1 MNHEPDCLGHD
12 VLLVAVVAMSEQ
24 ALAIAAGLCR
34 RFEGLRLKPYLCPS
48 GVPTIGY
55 GSTRYADG
63 QTVTLRDAPITATQA
78 EEQLMDTLRRD
89 YLPGVLRLSPS
100 LADKP
105 QVLGAI
111 VDFAYNLGVAK
122 YGGSTLRK
130 RIDAGD
136 MVGARAELAKWVRGG
151 GKVLPGLV
159 ARRAAE
165 AALLEV

>member
-1 MNHEPDCLGHD
+1 MI
-12 VLLVAVVAMSEQ
+12 EQ

-34 RFEGLRLKPYLCPS
+34 RFEGLRLKPYLCPA

-55 GSTRYADG
+55 GSTSYADG
-63 QTVTLRDAPITATQA
+63 KTVALRDAPITAAQA
-78 EEQLMDTLRRD
+78 EELLMATLRRD

-100 LADKP
+100 LVDKP

-122 YGGSTLRK
+122 YGSSTLRK

-136 MVGARAELAKWVRGG
+136 MAGARAELAKWVRVG

-159 ARRAAE
+159 ARRTAE

>member
-1 MNHEPDCLGHD
+1 
-12 VLLVAVVAMSEQ
+12 MSEH
-24 ALAIAAGLCR
+24 ALAIAACLCR
-34 RFEGLRLKPYLCPS
+34 RFEGLRLKPYLCPA

-63 QTVTLRDAPITATQA
+63 RMVSLKDPPITQA
-78 EEQLMDTLRRD
+78 LADELLLLTLRRD

-105 QVLGAI
+105 QALGAI

-122 YGGSTLRK
+122 YGSSTLRK

-136 MVGARAELAKWVRGG
+136 MAGARAELAKWVRGG

>member
-1 MNHEPDCLGHD
+1 
-12 VLLVAVVAMSEQ
+12 MSEQ

-34 RFEGLRLKPYLCPS
+34 RFEGLRLKPYLCPA

-63 QTVTLRDAPITATQA
+63 KAVTLRDAPITAAQA
-78 EEQLMDTLRRD
+78 DELLMATLRRD

-122 YGGSTLRK
+122 YGSSTLRK

-136 MVGARAELAKWVRGG
+136 MAGARAELAKWVRGG

-165 AALLEV
+165 VALLEV

>member
-1 MNHEPDCLGHD
+1 MVGVTAQNE
-12 VLLVAVVAMSEQ
+12 
-24 ALAIAAGLCR
+24 ALNLAAGLCR
-34 RFEGLRLKPYLCPS
+34 KFEGLRLTPYLCPA

-63 QTVTLRDAPITATQA
+63 KAVTLLDSSITAAQA
-78 EEQLMDTLRRD
+78 EELLMATLRRD

-100 LADKP
+100 LTDKP

-130 RIDAGD
+130 RINTGD
-136 MVGARAELAKWVRGG
+136 MAGARAELAKWVRGG

-165 AALLEV
+165 SALLEV

>member
-1 MNHEPDCLGHD
+1 
-12 VLLVAVVAMSEQ
+12 MSEH

-34 RFEGLRLKPYLCPS
+34 RFEGLRLKPYLCPA

-63 QTVTLRDAPITATQA
+63 RAVTLKDMPITIA
-78 EEQLMDTLRRD
+78 EADELLMATLRRD

-130 RIDAGD
+130 RINTGD
-136 MVGARAELAKWVRGG
+136 MAGARAELAKWVRGG

-159 ARRAAE
+159 ARRASE